1 MENSGAEKS
10 KYPIGFYIG
19 CLTYSFERFAFY
31 GTKPLLV
38 LYLTAAVANGGLA
51 IPKAQAAIIA
61 ANFTAYTYIA
71 PLIGGYICDK
81 WLGARYAVTLGCII
95 MGIGYLMGW
104 KSSNP
109 AVVNMVDPAYGL
121 YASYIRSLGVKN
133 MASINM
139 MIYIVSIGTGLFKGN
154 LAGLMGRMIED
165 DSKMDAAFSIQYSFV
180 NIGAF
185 FGSAIMGVAYM
196 QFFKKGLMLGFREV
210 FLFCAVLMFIGG
222 VAFTASYKLLH
233 GQGRLPFKY
242 LTDAKG
248 NVIGEAE
255 KSSGSK
261 SSENKGVKLTK
272 KEINGVI
279 AIIFVS
285 FVSIIFWT
293 FYEQQS
299 SALTL
304 YAADN
309 VDMTLGA
316 IKLSPV
322 HVFTTWNGL
331 LCIFMSLGAAK
342 LWATLAKRP
351 QGDLTMFQKVTIA
364 FAFLGLAYTVL
375 IFMELARGGGSNK
388 ASVLW
393 LLFFGILL
401 TTGEIC
407 FSPLGNS
414 FVNKVA
420 PKKYLSLLLGV
431 WIFATFAANKLTG
444 YVQGVIEN
452 YGFMQTIVTFS
463 VVSFITMVIL
473 FALSKPL
480 NKLVES

>member
-1 MENSGAEKS
+1 MENSGTAKS

-104 KSSNP
+104 KSND
-109 AVVNMVDPAYGL
+109 V
-121 YASYIRSLGVKN
+121 ASV
-133 MASINM
+133 NM

-185 FGSAIMGVAYM
+185 LGSAIMGAAYM
-196 QFFKKGLMLGFREV
+196 KFFKRGDIQGFREV
-210 FLFCAVLMFIGG
+210 FLCCAVLMFIGG
-222 VAFTASYKLLH
+222 IAFTAAYKLLH
-233 GQGRLPFKY
+233 GQGKLPFKY
-242 LTDAKG
+242 LTDAQG

-261 SSENKGVKLTK
+261 GSENKGEKLTK

-309 VDMTLGA
+309 VDMTLGG
-316 IKLSPV
+316 ITLSPA

-351 QGDLTMFQKVTIA
+351 KGDLTMFQKVTVA

-393 LLFFGILL
+393 LLFFGVLI
-401 TTGEIC
+401 TCGEIC

-444 YVQGVIEN
+444 YVQGLIEN
-452 YGFMQTIVTFS
+452 YGFMQTMVTFS